1 MNRAR
6 QTTFEIVAHAAWMFA
21 AWAAARIAL
30 AIYMRRD
37 VNYLDAL
44 VGIASDVEIHSL
56 RFRWGWDLAVFV
68 LFAAAVAVVQK
79 LRRQAVL
86 VSTISS
92 TLLAAGLSIGMVV
105 YPALTLSGRMSSP
118 FTGVDRSINESIAF
132 AVVVTLTLVSVV
144 VLLSRAHRDKPSTE
158 PPARA

>member
-1 MNRAR
+1 MSRAR
-6 QTTFEIVAHAAWMFA
+6 QTAFDIVAHAAWMFA

-30 AIYMRRD
+30 GIYMRRD
-37 VNYLDAL
+37 IDYLDAL
-44 VGIASDVEIHSL
+44 LGIVSDVEIHSL

-68 LFAAAVAVVQK
+68 LFAAVVAVVQK
-79 LRRQAVL
+79 LRRRAML
-86 VSTISS
+86 MPTIVS
-92 TLLAAGLSIGMVV
+92 TLLAAGLSIGMVM

-144 VLLSRAHRDKPSTE
+144 VLIARAHRDTPSAR